1 MINIG
6 AHMTIS
12 KGYTQAALWSLEIGG
27 NTFQCFSR
35 NPRGGKAK
43 AITEKDMKS
52 FTRLIEDGRIKN
64 VLIHAPYTMNLCS
77 AKEDVRK
84 FAKEMLADDLLR
96 YQELPLDLYNFHPGS
111 HTDQGVEQ
119 GIKYIIEGINEVMF
133 EGQSTMLLMETMS
146 GKGSEIGRNFEELKM
161 IIDGAKYSDMIGVC
175 MDSCHLFSAG
185 YDVVNNLDNV
195 LAEFD
200 RIVGLDRLRAFHLN
214 DSRMPFASNKDRH
227 EKIGFGTL
235 GLDAF
240 VGIINHPSLKQLPF
254 FLETPNELEGY
265 AEEIALLKKYYRED

>member
-43 AITEKDMKS
+43 PITERDMGS
-52 FTRLIEDGRIKN
+52 FTQLIEDGRIKN

-77 AKEDVRK
+77 AKEDIRK
-84 FAKEMLADDLLR
+84 FAKEMMADDLLR

-111 HTDQGVEQ
+111 HTNQGVEQ

-133 EGQSTMLLMETMS
+133 EGQSTMLLLETMS
-146 GKGSEIGRNFEELKM
+146 GKGSEIGRSFEELR
-161 IIDGAKYSDMIGVC
+161 IIIEGAKYSDMIGVC

-185 YDVVNNLDNV
+185 YDVVNDLDNV
-195 LAEFD
+195 LVEFD

-235 GLDAF
+235 GLDAV
-240 VGIINHPSLKQLPF
+240 VGIINHPSLKHLPF